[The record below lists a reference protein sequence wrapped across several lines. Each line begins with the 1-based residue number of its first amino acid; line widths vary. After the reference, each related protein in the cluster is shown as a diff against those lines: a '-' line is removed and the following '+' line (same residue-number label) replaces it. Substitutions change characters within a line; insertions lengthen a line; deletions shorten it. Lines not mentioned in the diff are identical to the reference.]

1 VRKGEV
7 VMKGKKGAEDV
18 RRWFRYQFF
27 GSASVRLSGEDAVLN
42 ATIANI
48 SLSGLGLY
56 STSSLG
62 KGKKVE
68 VTICF
73 VDKNGKV
80 EEATATGRIDWQK
93 KFLNMYLIGIIFD
106 EELNAVNQPKLL
118 EHLSWLIDTY
128 KWPEPYRDKRIA
140 ML

>member
-1 VRKGEV
+1 
-7 VMKGKKGAEDV
+7 MKQKKSYDEV

-27 GSASVRLSGEDAVLN
+27 GSASVTLPGEGTVIN

-48 SLSGLGLY
+48 SLSGSGLY
-56 STSSLG
+56 STSSIG
-62 KGKKVE
+62 KGKKVK

-80 EEATATGRIDWQK
+80 QEETANGRVDWQK
-93 KFLNMYLIGIIFD
+93 KFLNMYLVGIIFD
-106 EELNAVNQPKLL
+106 EELNAANQPKLL

-128 KWPEPYRDKRIA
+128 EWPQPYRDKRIA

>member
-1 VRKGEV
+1 LKGEAI
-7 VMKGKKGAEDV
+7 MKGKKSTEDV

-27 GSASVRLSGEDAVLN
+27 GSASVTLPEEGTVLN

-56 STSSLG
+56 STSSIG
-62 KGKKVE
+62 KGKKVK
-68 VTICF
+68 VTVCF

-80 EEATATGRIDWQK
+80 QEEVATGRIDWQK
-93 KFLNMYLIGIIFD
+93 KFLNMCLVGIIFD
-106 EELNAVNQPKLL
+106 EELNIVNQPKLM

-128 KWPEPYRDKRIA
+128 KWPQPYRDKRIA

>member
-1 VRKGEV
+1 
-7 VMKGKKGAEDV
+7 MKGKKSSEDV

-27 GSASVRLSGEDAVLN
+27 GSASVMLPGEGTVLN
-42 ATIANI
+42 TTIANI

-56 STSSLG
+56 STSSIG
-62 KGKKVE
+62 RGKKVK

-80 EEATATGRIDWQK
+80 QEEMATGRVDWQK
-93 KFLNMYLIGIIFD
+93 KFLNMRLIGIIFD
-106 EELNAVNQPKLL
+106 EELNAVSQPKLL

-128 KWPEPYRDKRIA
+128 KWPQPYKDKRIA

>member
-1 VRKGEV
+1 
-7 VMKGKKGAEDV
+7 MKGKKSSGDI

-27 GSASVRLSGEDAVLN
+27 GSASVMLPGEGTVLN
-42 ATIANI
+42 TTIANI

-56 STSSLG
+56 STSSIG
-62 KGKKVE
+62 RGKKVK

-73 VDKNGKV
+73 VDKNGRV
-80 EEATATGRIDWQK
+80 QEEMATGRVDWQR
-93 KFLNMYLIGIIFD
+93 KFLNMRLIGIIFD
-106 EELNAVNQPKLL
+106 EELNAVSQPKLL

-128 KWPEPYRDKRIA
+128 KWPQPYKDKRIA

>member
-1 VRKGEV
+1 
-7 VMKGKKGAEDV
+7 MKGKKSSGDI

-27 GSASVRLSGEDAVLN
+27 GSASVMLPGEGKILN
-42 ATIANI
+42 TTIANI

-56 STSSLG
+56 STSSIGL
-62 KGKKVE
+62 GKKVK

-80 EEATATGRIDWQK
+80 QEEMAIGRVDWQK
-93 KFLNMYLIGIIFD
+93 KFLNMRLIGIVFD

>member
-1 VRKGEV
+1 MEG
-7 VMKGKKGAEDV
+7 VMKGKKGSGDV

-27 GSASVRLSGEDAVLN
+27 GSAAVALPEDGTVLN

-56 STSSLG
+56 STSPIG
-62 KGKKVE
+62 KSKKVK

-73 VDKNGKV
+73 VDKSGKV
-80 EEATATGRIDWQK
+80 QEESAKGRVDWQK
-93 KFLNMYLIGIIFD
+93 KFLNMYLIGVIFD
-106 EELNAVNQPKLL
+106 EELNAVNQPKLM

-128 KWPEPYRDKRIA
+128 KWPQPYRDKRIA